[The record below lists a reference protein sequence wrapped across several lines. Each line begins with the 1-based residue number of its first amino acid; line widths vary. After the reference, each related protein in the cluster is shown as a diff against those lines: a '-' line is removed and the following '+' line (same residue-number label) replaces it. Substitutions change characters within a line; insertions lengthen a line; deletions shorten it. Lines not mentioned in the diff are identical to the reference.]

1 MEDFRRH
8 YFYYEKKVFG
18 TVNEYW
24 AAAIKFV
31 RAKEFFAELLGTF
44 VLVVSSTE
52 VQCGINC
59 LPLTL

>member
-8 YFYYEKKVFG
+8 YSYYEKKVFG

-44 VLVVSSTE
+44 VLVVSSTG
-52 VQCGINC
+52 VQC
-59 LPLTL
+59 